1 MKTTRCV
8 GLVGGLGVGAA
19 IYYYEQLAKAHAER
33 GRRMDFVMVH
43 AETDRIFE
51 YAKAGDRDGMAEYL
65 CGFLRRLK
73 AAGAEFGVI
82 PAVTPHFCVR
92 ELAVIS
98 PLPLFD
104 MFRAVNA
111 EIARR
116 RLLRV
121 AVFGTRYPM
130 EAKLFGLLDGVEV
143 VACRPDEVDYV
154 HEAYVGLLA
163 PRPELDE
170 RRKGLT
176 DLARRLI
183 ERDGVDAI
191 VLAGTDF
198 VKLFDEGNTEFPSVD
213 CAALHLRAIADGLLV
228 E

>member
-1 MKTTRCV
+1 MKATRCV

-19 IYYYEQLAKAHAER
+19 VYYYEQLAKAHAER
-33 GRRMDFVMVH
+33 GRRMDLVMVH

-51 YAKAGDRDGMAEYL
+51 YAAADDRDGMAEYL

-73 AAGAEFGVI
+73 AAGADCGVI
-82 PAVTPHFCVR
+82 PAVTPHVCVR
-92 ELAVIS
+92 ELAAIS
-98 PLPLFD
+98 PLPLFS
-104 MFRAVNA
+104 MFQAVNA

-116 RLLRV
+116 GLRRV
-121 AVFGTRYPM
+121 AVFGTRYTM
-130 EAKLFGLLDGVEV
+130 DAKLFGLLDGVEV
-143 VACRPDEVDYV
+143 VACRPDEVDCI
-154 HEAYVGLLA
+154 HEAYVGLLTS
-163 PRPELDE
+163 RPELEE

-176 DLARRLI
+176 ELACRLI

-198 VKLFDEGNTEFPSVD
+198 AVLFNESNTEFPSLD
-213 CAALHLRAIADGLLV
+213 CAALHLRAIVDGLMA

>member
-19 IYYYEQLAKAHAER
+19 VYYYEQLAKAHAER
-33 GRRMDFVMVH
+33 GRTMDFVMVH

-51 YAKAGDRDGMAEYL
+51 YAAADDRDGMAEYL

-73 AAGAEFGVI
+73 AAGAEYGVI
-82 PAVTPHFCVR
+82 PSVTPHFCVR
-92 ELAVIS
+92 ELAAVS

-116 RLLRV
+116 GPRRV
-121 AVFGTRYPM
+121 AVFGTRYTM
-130 EAKLFGLLDGVEV
+130 DSKLFGLLDGVEV
-143 VACRPDEVDYV
+143 VACRPDEVDYI

-163 PRPELDE
+163 PRPELEE

-176 DLARRLI
+176 ELARRLI
-183 ERDGVDAI
+183 ARDGVDAI

-198 VKLFDEGNTEFPSVD
+198 AMLFDERNTEFPSVD
-213 CAALHLRAIADGLLV
+213 CAAMHLRSIVEALLA

>member
-19 IYYYEQLAKAHAER
+19 VYYYEQLAKAHAER
-33 GRRMDFVMVH
+33 GRKMDFVMVH

-65 CGFLRRLK
+65 HGFLRRLK
-73 AAGAEFGVI
+73 AAGAEYGVI

-92 ELAVIS
+92 ELAPIS

-104 MFRAVNA
+104 MFRAVNT
-111 EIARR
+111 EIAKRGLR
-116 RLLRV
+116 RV
-121 AVFGTRYPM
+121 AVFGTRYTM
-130 EAKLFGLLDGVEV
+130 DSKLFGLLEGVEV
-143 VACRPDEVDYV
+143 VASTPEEVSFI
-154 HEAYVGLLA
+154 HKAYVGLLTD
-163 PRPELDE
+163 RPELEE
-170 RRKGLT
+170 RRRGLT
-176 DLARRLI
+176 KLARTLCERERL
-183 ERDGVDAI
+183 DAI

-198 VKLFDEGNTEFPSVD
+198 AVLFDEGNTEFPSVD
-213 CAALHLRAIADGLLV
+213 CAALHLRAIADGLLA

>member
-19 IYYYEQLAKAHAER
+19 VYYYEQLAKAHAER
-33 GRRMDFVMVH
+33 GRKMDLVMVH

-73 AAGAEFGVI
+73 AAGAEYGVI
-82 PAVTPHFCVR
+82 PAVTPHFCMR
-92 ELAVIS
+92 ELAAIS

-116 RLLRV
+116 GLRRV
-121 AVFGTRYPM
+121 AVFGTRYTIDS
-130 EAKLFGLLDGVEV
+130 KVFGLLEGVEV
-143 VACRPDEVDYV
+143 VASKPDEVDYI
-154 HEAYVGLLA
+154 HEAYVGLLTA
-163 PRPELDE
+163 RPELEE
-170 RRKGLT
+170 RRRGLT
-176 DLARRLI
+176 KLARTWC
-183 ERDGVDAI
+183 ERERMDAI
-191 VLAGTDF
+191 VIAGTDF
-198 VKLFDEGNTEFPSVD
+198 TVLFDESNTEFPSVD
-213 CAALHLRAIADGLLV
+213 CAALHLRAIVDGLLV

>member
-1 MKTTRCV
+1 MKTTRCL

-19 IYYYEQLAKAHAER
+19 VYYYEQLAKAHAER
-33 GRRMDFVMVH
+33 GRRMDLVMVH

-51 YAKAGDRDGMAEYL
+51 YAAAGDRAGMAEYL

-73 AAGAEFGVI
+73 AAGAEYGVI
-82 PAVTPHFCVR
+82 PSVTPHFCVR
-92 ELAVIS
+92 ELAAIS

-111 EIARR
+111 EIARCGLR
-116 RLLRV
+116 RV
-121 AVFGTRYPM
+121 AVFGTRYTM
-130 EAKLFGLLDGVEV
+130 NAKLFALLDGVEV
-143 VACRPDEVDYV
+143 VGCRPDEVDYV
-154 HEAYVGLLA
+154 HEAYVGLMA
-163 PRPELDE
+163 PRPELEE

-176 DLARRLI
+176 ELARRLI

-191 VLAGTDF
+191 VVAGTDF
-198 VKLFDEGNTEFPSVD
+198 ATLFDEGNTEFPSMD
-213 CAALHLRAIADGLLV
+213 CAALHLQAIVDGLLA